1 MSKAFDDQAKKR
13 FATLISRGRPPALA
27 AEDIGFTWPTVRRH
41 LGEDAE
47 FREAVE
53 QATLVVDATVQ
64 EVAFDL
70 ATDGKH
76 PASKWRWL
84 ERRQRQEWAD
94 TRNVQ
99 HTVSGPGGGPIVLAQ
114 VVGGALREVL
124 SDPETRA
131 AALAMVREV
140 PAIEATGSEV

>member
-1 MSKAFDDQAKKR
+1 MAKAFDDHAKKR

-27 AEDIGFTWPTVRRH
+27 AEDIGFTWATVRRH

-76 PASKWRWL
+76 PASTWRWL
-84 ERRQRQEWAD
+84 ERRQRVEWAD
-94 TRNVQ
+94 TRSVQ
-99 HTVSGPGGGPIVLAQ
+99 HTVSGPGGGPIVLAA
-114 VVGGALREVL
+114 VVGQALREVL
-124 SDPETRA
+124 VAPDTRES
-131 AALAMVREV
+131 ALALARSV
-140 PAIEATGSEV
+140 PIIEAEAHET